1 MQELGGVWPSEV
13 AVFPIVAEGRVVA
26 FLYCDNFSTGTST
39 TETEG
44 LEIFI
49 SHAGLAL
56 EKSLLQR
63 RIQEM
68 EMKKGQEDAG

>member
-1 MQELGGVWPSEV
+1 MLAELGGVKPFEI
-13 AVFPIVAEGRVVA
+13 AFFPIVAEGKVVA
-26 FLYCDNFSTGTST
+26 MLYCDNGTSSNSINN
-39 TETEG
+39 TEG

-63 RIQEM
+63 RLKEM
-68 EMKKGQEDAG
+68 EQRRGSD